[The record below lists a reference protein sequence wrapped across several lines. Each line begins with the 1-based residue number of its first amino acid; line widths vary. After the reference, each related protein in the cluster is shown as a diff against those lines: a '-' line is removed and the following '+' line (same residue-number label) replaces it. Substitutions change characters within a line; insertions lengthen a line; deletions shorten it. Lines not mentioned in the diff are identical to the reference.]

1 MGWYIGRR
9 LMQMIPVFF
18 GATLLIYAMVFA
30 MPGDPILALSGQH
43 TIPPALAA
51 QIRAQFHLDQPF
63 YIQYYEYIKGALT
76 LNFGN
81 SFSGRPVID
90 VMARAFPVTFKLA
103 VMALAFEGIFG
114 IGFGVI
120 AGLRKGKL
128 FDVTVLLVSLVL
140 IAIPIFV
147 LGFVIQFT
155 FGVKLGWFPPT
166 VGGNVNFKNLL
177 LPAFVLGGVSFA
189 YIVRLTRTSIAENI
203 SADYV
208 RTAMAKGLSW
218 PRVVVVHVLRNSLI
232 PVVTFLGTDL
242 GALMGG
248 AIVTEGIFNVPGVGN
263 TLFQAIKRSESTT
276 VVSMVTVLIIVYLLA
291 NLLVDLLYAV
301 LDPRIRYA

>member
-18 GATLLIYAMVFA
+18 GATLLIYAMVFL
-30 MPGDPILALSGQH
+30 MPGDPIVALGGQH
-43 TIPPALAA
+43 PLQPAVAA

-63 YIQYYEYIKGALT
+63 YIQYYEYIKGVFT

-90 VMARAFPVTFKLA
+90 VMARAFPVTFKLS
-103 VMALAFEGIFG
+103 VMALGFEGIFG
-114 IGFGVI
+114 IGFGLI

-128 FDVTVLLVSLVL
+128 FDATVLLVSLIV

-147 LGFVIQFT
+147 LAYVAQFT
-155 FGVKLGWFPPT
+155 FGVKLAWVPPT
-166 VGGNVNFKNLL
+166 VGGNVTFKNLL
-177 LPAFVLGGVSFA
+177 LPAIVLGAVSFA
-189 YIVRLTRTSIAENI
+189 YIVRLTRTSVAENI
-203 SADYV
+203 DADYV
-208 RTAMAKGLSW
+208 RTATAKGLSR

-232 PVVTFLGTDL
+232 PVVTFLGADL
-242 GALMGG
+242 GSLMGG
-248 AIVTEGIFNVPGVGN
+248 AIITEGIFNVPGVGF
-263 TLFQAIKRSESTT
+263 TLYQAIIRGESTT

-291 NLLVDLLYAV
+291 SLLVDLLYAV